1 MKKFLNYF
9 LVFIM
14 LFSCGIFFVG
24 CKEQTP
30 KLETSNNIQN
40 LIVLIGDGMGENHI
54 ENAKIEYGISSLEF
68 ENDYK
73 CKVNTSSKTLLGPTD
88 SAAAATAM
96 ATGQSVKNKVVSKD
110 GDKDIQTILEYASSK
125 GMKTGV
131 VTTDKLS
138 GATPACFSS
147 HAYKRGDTLDILNGQ
162 TKSNIDLFIGASSGT
177 YSENAP
183 SFREN
188 GYTFVENFTDLK
200 ATEKGTKVVATLENI
215 NSIYNTNLMSQT
227 DFSEIVEFAT
237 SFLENENG
245 FVLMVECAHID
256 KFSHDKKL
264 MPALAEV
271 RTLFDTANKL
281 YAYDKAHGSNTA
293 IIITADH
300 ETGKLALASS
310 KENLEKYNN
319 NLYKKSGHSETDVN
333 LYVHNVSFISDTK
346 RVKNTFVYTI
356 SKFVIDNRKTA

>member
-9 LVFIM
+9 LAFIM

-40 LIVLIGDGMGENHI
+40 LVGLIGDGMVENHI

-96 ATGQSVKNKVVSKD
+96 ATGQSVKNKAVSKD

-147 HAYKRGDTLDILNGQ
+147 HAHKRGDTLDILNGQ

-177 YSENAP
+177 YSENAS

-188 GYTFVENFTDLK
+188 GYTFV
-200 ATEKGTKVVATLENI
+200 ENI

-300 ETGKLALASS
+300 ETGRLALASS
-310 KENLEKYNN
+310 KENLTKYNN
-319 NLYKKSGHSETDVN
+319 NLFKKSGHSETDVN